1 MSRRKYDNYCKVVFP
16 PLIFYIQLRNMVVL
30 MQALY
35 ILVVNYRYKNQ
46 IYQNSLFYKNIY
58 IIFA

>member
-1 MSRRKYDNYCKVVFP
+1 
-16 PLIFYIQLRNMVVL
+16 MVVL